1 MAQSEDTKSRQEDNK
16 KHLVF
21 LGQIE
26 RDNSIPDLNQIP
38 FHAEKLERAKK
49 ALVRMGGTLCD

>member
-1 MAQSEDTKSRQEDNK
+1 MAQSEDTKSQQEDNK
-16 KHLVF
+16 KHLSG

-38 FHAEKLERAKK
+38 YHAEKLERAKK

>member
-1 MAQSEDTKSRQEDNK
+1 MIPSEDTKSQYEDNK
-16 KHLVF
+16 KHLEF

-38 FHAEKLERAKK
+38 FHAEKTGKSKK
-49 ALVRMGGTLCD
+49 GTG